1 MTDGKET
8 DRVEGQM
15 PAAGVAAGD
24 VAVTGWLVTHGRRCG
39 SPAALLD
46 GYCRQLRNAGVPVER
61 ATLGA
66 PLLHPIA
73 QSSYVFWSAETGAT
87 QRWFQW
93 TTDALE
99 TMRASPIHPI
109 YSQGKASRLDL
120 TDPQDRARYPIG
132 EDLRKEG
139 FTAYDALALE
149 FPDGSFKALTLATR
163 AEGGFSAGQR
173 FLVERTLPALA
184 LVFEGFIGA
193 NTARTLMETYVGK
206 RAGLRVLN
214 GEIARG
220 DGSFIDAVIWFSD
233 MRGFTQLA
241 QQRSEHE
248 LLATLND
255 YFGLVTDAIEENQ
268 GEVLK
273 FIGDAVLAIFAQET
287 DRTAA
292 VCRAE
297 TAARLAVDRYLQRSN
312 PAFDFGIGLHPGRV
326 FYGNVGGGQRLDFT
340 VIGEAVNLA
349 SRIEGMTGQLGER
362 VLASSDLVRHSG
374 GRWRSLGEQRLKGVS
389 KPVEIFAPA

>member
-1 MTDGKET
+1 MKEGKGI
-8 DRVEGQM
+8 DRVEREW
-15 PAAGVAAGD
+15 PAEGVAAGD
-24 VAVTGWLVTHGRRCG
+24 LAVTGWLVAQGRRCG

-46 GYCRQLRNAGVPVER
+46 GYCRELRDAGVPVER

-73 QSSYVFWSAETGAT
+73 QSSYVFWSVDAGAT

-93 TTDALE
+93 TPEALE

-120 TDPQDRARYPIG
+120 TDPEDRARYPIG

-163 AEGGFSAGQR
+163 AEGGFSVDQR
-173 FLVERTLPALA
+173 SLVERTLPALA
-184 LVFEGFIGA
+184 IVFEGYIGA

-220 DGSFIDAVIWFSD
+220 DGSFIDAVIWLSD

-241 QQRSEHE
+241 QQRSEQE

-255 YFGLVTDAIEENQ
+255 YFGLVTDAIEEQQ

-273 FIGDAVLAIFAQET
+273 FIGDAVLAIFAHDE
-287 DRTAA
+287 DPALA
-292 VCRAE
+292 VGRAE
-297 TAARLAVDRYLQRSN
+297 TAARLAVERYLQRAD
-312 PAFDFGIGLHPGRV
+312 PGFDFGIGLHPGRV

-349 SRIEGMTGQLGER
+349 SRIEGMTGPLKER
-362 VLASSDLVRHSG
+362 ILASSDLVRHSQ
-374 GRWRSLGEQRLKGVS
+374 GRWRSLGDQRLKGVD
-389 KPVEIFAPA
+389 KPVEILAPA

>member
-1 MTDGKET
+1 MAEDGVESRPTDNG
-8 DRVEGQM
+8 
-15 PAAGVAAGD
+15 
-24 VAVTGWLVTHGRRCG
+24 AVVDWLVAKGRRSG

-46 GYCRQLRNAGVPVER
+46 GYCRQVRNAGVPVDR

-93 TTDALE
+93 TPDALE

-109 YSQGKASRLDL
+109 YSQGRESRLDL
-120 TDPQDRARYPIG
+120 TDPGDRARYPIG
-132 EDLRKEG
+132 EDLWKEG
-139 FTAYDALALE
+139 FTAYDALALQ
-149 FPDGSFKALTLATR
+149 FSDGSHKALTLATR
-163 AEGGFSAGQR
+163 AKDGFSAQHR
-173 FLVERTLPALA
+173 ALLQRTLPALA
-184 LVFEGFIGA
+184 LVFEGFVGA

-233 MRGFTQLA
+233 MRGFTELA
-241 QQRSEHE
+241 QRQPEE
-248 LLATLND
+248 VLLSTLND
-255 YFGLVTDAIEENQ
+255 YFGLVTDAIEQQQ

-273 FIGDAVLAIFAQET
+273 FIGDAVLAIFAH
-287 DRTAA
+287 DGDPAGA
-292 VCRAE
+292 VGRAE
-297 TAARLAVDRYLQRSN
+297 SAARLAVERYLQRADSV
-312 PAFDFGIGLHPGRV
+312 FDFGIGLHPGRV

-349 SRIEGMTGQLGER
+349 SRIESLTGPMKER
-362 VLASSDLVRHSG
+362 ILVSSDFARHSS
-374 GRWRSLGEQRLKGVS
+374 GRWRSLGEQRLKGVNRA
-389 KPVEIFAPA
+389 VEILAPE

>member
-1 MTDGKET
+1 VARQWPAEG
-8 DRVEGQM
+8 VE
-15 PAAGVAAGD
+15 AGERAL
-24 VAVTGWLVTHGRRCG
+24 TGWLVAHGRRCG

-46 GYCRQLRNAGVPVER
+46 GYCRHLRNAGVPVER

-73 QSSYVFWSAETGAT
+73 QSSYVFWSVEAGAT

-93 TTDALE
+93 TPDALE

-109 YSQGKASRLDL
+109 YSQGKASQLDL
-120 TDPQDRARYPIG
+120 TDPEDRARYPIG
-132 EDLRKEG
+132 EDLHQEG
-139 FTAYDALALE
+139 FTAYEALALE

-163 AEGGFSAGQR
+163 AEGGFSVDQR
-173 FLVERTLPALA
+173 SLVERTLPALA
-184 LVFEGFIGA
+184 LVFEGYLGA

-241 QQRSEHE
+241 QQRSEQE

-255 YFGLVTDAIEENQ
+255 YFGLVTDAIEEQQ

-273 FIGDAVLAIFAQET
+273 FIGDAVLAIFAHDE
-287 DRTAA
+287 DPA
-292 VCRAE
+292 VAVGRAE
-297 TAARLAVDRYLQRSN
+297 AAARHAVERYLQRAD

-326 FYGNVGGGQRLDFT
+326 FYGNVGGGRRLDFT

-349 SRIEGMTGQLGER
+349 SRIEGMTGHLKER
-362 VLASSDLVRHSG
+362 ILASSDLVRHSQ
-374 GRWRSLGEQRLKGVS
+374 GRWRSLGEQRLKGVD
-389 KPVEIFAPA
+389 KPVEILAPV